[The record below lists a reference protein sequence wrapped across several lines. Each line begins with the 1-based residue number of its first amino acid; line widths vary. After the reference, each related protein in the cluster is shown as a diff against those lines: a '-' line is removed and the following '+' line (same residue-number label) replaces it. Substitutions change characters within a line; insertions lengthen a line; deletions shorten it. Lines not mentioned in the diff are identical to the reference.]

1 MCWGYNSGVRSWVCS
16 LDAHTRQKDEK
27 LEHLIYEW
35 SLNIWVT
42 QNYLLNQ
49 AYTFCFSSHFNQVQT
64 SKAPPLQSNSFSDST
79 NYTGPSLSLPAEN
92 NFWTPWTEQWSGTER
107 CFHLEWAVFEKRRE
121 GGVRSFSGLWW
132 ISFSVGDSVKGFC
145 SRNTQ
150 NELTSTQNKR
160 FTWLIILQEKY
171 NPLVI

>member
-121 GGVRSFSGLWW
+121 GGVRSIIFW
-132 ISFSVGDSVKGFC
+132 SVVNQLFC
-145 SRNTQ
+145 RWLCERVLQQKYSEWAHFNTEQKVYLAYYPSR
-150 NELTSTQNKR
+150 E
-160 FTWLIILQEKY
+160 I
-171 NPLVI
+171 